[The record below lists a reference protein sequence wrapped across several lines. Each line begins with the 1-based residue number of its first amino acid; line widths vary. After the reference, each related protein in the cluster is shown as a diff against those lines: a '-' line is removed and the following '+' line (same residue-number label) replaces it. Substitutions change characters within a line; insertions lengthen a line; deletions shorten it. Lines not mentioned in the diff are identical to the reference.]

1 MEETSVVRFRPV
13 MPQDVATLYAYRT
26 DPEVHYWGAGGYG
39 DALPTLPEFEE
50 QIRSQRASD
59 ARRIFTIEAEA
70 DNGPIVIG
78 SITFRG
84 LDRISRRA
92 TIGMMIGDKRYWGRG
107 YGTEVVRQFVRF
119 LFTSYNLHRI
129 DIDTFADNERA
140 IRCYKRCGFIEEGR
154 LRKAMWTTKG
164 YRDQVMM
171 GLLREDWE
179 AAQGE

>member
-1 MEETSVVRFRPV
+1 MVRIRPAT
-13 MPQDVATLYAYRT
+13 PQDVPVLYAFRT
-26 DPEVHYWGAGGYG
+26 DEEVNYWGTGGYG

-50 QIRSQRASD
+50 QFRSQRALD
-59 ARRIFTIEAEA
+59 ARRHFAIEVE
-70 DNGPIVIG
+70 DEDGPVVIG
-78 SITFRG
+78 WISFRG

-92 TIGMMIGDKRYWGRG
+92 TIGMAIGDKRYWGHG

-140 IRCYKRCGFIEEGR
+140 IRCYKKVGFVEEGR
-154 LRKAMWTTKG
+154 LRKALWTTNG

-179 AAQGE
+179 ANQP

>member
-1 MEETSVVRFRPV
+1 MVRFRPV
-13 MPQDVATLYAYRT
+13 TLQDVPALYGFRT
-26 DPEVHYWGAGGYG
+26 DEEVLYWGAGGYG
-39 DALPTLPEFEE
+39 DALPTMSEFEE
-50 QIRSQRASD
+50 QVRSQRATD
-59 ARRIFTIEAEA
+59 GRRLFAIEAEA
-70 DNGPIVIG
+70 EGGHTLIG

-107 YGTEVVRQFVRF
+107 YGTAVVRQFVRF

-129 DIDTFADNERA
+129 DIDTFSDNERA
-140 IRCYKRCGFIEEGR
+140 IRCYKKCGFVEEGR

-179 AAQGE
+179 AAQVD

>member
-1 MEETSVVRFRPV
+1 MVRFRPATS
-13 MPQDVATLYAYRT
+13 QDVPVLYAFRM
-26 DPEVHYWGAGGYG
+26 DEEVNYWGTGGYG
-39 DALPTLPEFEE
+39 DALSTLPELEE
-50 QIRSQRASD
+50 QIRSQRATD
-59 ARRIFTIEAEA
+59 ARRLFAIEVEVE
-70 DNGPIVIG
+70 NGPIVIG
-78 SITFRG
+78 SISFRK

-92 TIGMMIGDKRYWGRG
+92 TIGMSIGDKPYWGRG

-140 IRCYKRCGFIEEGR
+140 IRCYKKVGFVEEGR

-171 GLLREDWE
+171 GLLREDWD
-179 AAQGE
+179 AAQAE